1 MDFYYNPA
9 GYGLTPIGEID
20 WSDGN
25 YQFDLT
31 VVWQDREGRF
41 WRGDDSGCSCPTPFQ
56 DTALVDLVE
65 LTSLE
70 YFTTHCMSR
79 ARPGE
84 DRSMEMVALVEKLH
98 AAGLR

>member
-9 GYGLTPIGEID
+9 KYGLTPIGEID

-25 YQFDLT
+25 YVFDLT
-31 VVWQDREGRF
+31 VVWQGEDGRF
-41 WRGDDSGCSCPTPFQ
+41 WRGDDSGCSCPAPFE
-56 DTALVDLVE
+56 DTDVSDLVQ

-79 ARPGE
+79 AQVGE